1 MPGGSQLIKDA
12 ISKPGDPEIQEEVW
26 EKMLPL
32 IHNLTDLKQSY
43 SALNEVPIWKKC
55 FFFCKT
61 PQMIPEILGQLW
73 EEKKDRLESFL
84 SFITTLLQVE
94 LGAA

>member
-1 MPGGSQLIKDA
+1 MSGGSQLIKDA

-43 SALNEVPIWKKC
+43 SALNEVPIGEKMFL
-55 FFFCKT
+55 FFAKLF
-61 PQMIPEILGQLW
+61 
-73 EEKKDRLESFL
+73 R
-84 SFITTLLQVE
+84 
-94 LGAA
+94 

>member
-1 MPGGSQLIKDA
+1 MSGGSQLIKDA

-43 SALNEVPIWKKC
+43 SALNEVPI
-55 FFFCKT
+55 
-61 PQMIPEILGQLW
+61 G
-73 EEKKDRLESFL
+73 EKMFL
-84 SFITTLLQVE
+84 FLQNSSDDP
-94 LGAA
+94 

>member
-43 SALNEVPIWKKC
+43 SALNE
-55 FFFCKT
+55 
-61 PQMIPEILGQLW
+61 MIPEILGQLW

-84 SFITTLLQVE
+84 SFITSHHPASGRARRCLTCSAR
-94 LGAA
+94 GRRC

>member
-1 MPGGSQLIKDA
+1 MTGGSQLIKDA

-43 SALNEVPIWKKC
+43 SALNEVHIGKKMFL
-55 FFFCKT
+55 FFAK
-61 PQMIPEILGQLW
+61 
-73 EEKKDRLESFL
+73 
-84 SFITTLLQVE
+84 LLR
-94 LGAA
+94 